1 MLRFRSSLLIPLAL
15 GACTAVSRADKP
27 RKVDPPLAAEKYAS
41 HDTHTHE
48 KVTIAAEPADT
59 KELLPNTR
67 LDYFHHGYMPIRVI
81 VTNNSDQAI
90 TLDDARILFIASDN
104 YTENA
109 ATDEDLQRRLF
120 SRKSA
125 AGTKIPMPG
134 PIPSITIHHPPVD
147 KQILADE
154 DDFGFKTTT
163 VAPNTTVAGY
173 LYYDTRSI
181 DDPVLEHATLEVR
194 KVRFASTNKALDSFE
209 IPLKPS
215 DTPKSSEKH

>member
-1 MLRFRSSLLIPLAL
+1 MLRSRPSLLILLAL
-15 GACTAVSRADKP
+15 AAGTTVLRADKP
-27 RKVDPPLAAEKYAS
+27 RKVEPPQAAEKYPF

-90 TLDDARILFIASDN
+90 SLDDARILFIASDN

-109 ATDEDLQRRLF
+109 ATDDDLQRRLF

-134 PIPSITIHHPPVD
+134 PIPSITIHHKPVD
-147 KQILADE
+147 KQILADG
-154 DDFGFKTTT
+154 DDFGFKSTT
-163 VAPNTTVAGY
+163 VEPHATAAGY

-209 IPLKPS
+209 ISLKPS
-215 DTPKSSEKH
+215 ETPKSADKH